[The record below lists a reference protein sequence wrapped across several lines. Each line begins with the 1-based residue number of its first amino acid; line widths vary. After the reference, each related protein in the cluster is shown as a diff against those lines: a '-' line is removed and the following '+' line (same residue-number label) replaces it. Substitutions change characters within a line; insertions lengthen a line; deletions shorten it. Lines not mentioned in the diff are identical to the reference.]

1 MQKKGSEKMKEQNLR
16 LRFLA
21 EGAAL
26 IALATVLSIIIIY
39 KAPYGG
45 SLTLFSMVPIIMISV
60 RHGVKNGLFAAFVY
74 SIIQLLLGLSNF
86 SYIPSWQ
93 GIAASALF
101 DYIFAFTVL
110 GFAGMFVRTK
120 AFSGKYGIYGAV
132 ALGSAITVIARTV
145 IHMFASVFIWRSLWL
160 EWYADDPTN
169 IVNRFSPW
177 MFALIY
183 NISYMLPELVLTL
196 VATPVVASLY
206 DFGMKNKKEEP
217 EKNNE

>member
-1 MQKKGSEKMKEQNLR
+1 MKEKKFSLR
-16 LRFLA
+16 YLA
-21 EGAAL
+21 ESASL
-26 IALATVLSIIIIY
+26 IALATVLSLIVVY

-60 RHGVKNGLFAAFVY
+60 RYGVTKGLFAAFVY

-93 GIAASALF
+93 GIVASALF
-101 DYIFAFTVL
+101 DYILAFTVL
-110 GFAGMFVRTK
+110 GFAGMFIRMK
-120 AFSGKYGIYGAV
+120 AFSGKYGKYGAV